1 MSEAAAN
8 QGEALWISQQ
18 QSPQELNDSGR
29 GLECLRVFLFFFFLI
44 GVKVCE
50 MSVGGT

>member
-1 MSEAAAN
+1 MSEETAN

-29 GLECLRVFLFFFFLI
+29 GLECLGVFYF
-44 GVKVCE
+44 KKK
-50 MSVGGT
+50 